1 MTEQLLIADLF
12 CGAGGMS
19 LGFQQAGFRPI
30 FAIDN
35 DAPAIATYRANFGN
49 HCLCADIRDI
59 QDFPKVDVVIG
70 GPPCQGFSRLGK
82 QAKVARPEN
91 YLWREYMRFVER
103 VYPFMFVIENV
114 PEFFKDSAF
123 EGVKSEATR
132 LGYSFVSG
140 ILNAADYG
148 VPQRRQ
154 RAFVIG
160 SRLGRP
166 SLPEPTH
173 QQFGPTL
180 FSDLLPWRT
189 VRDVIGDLSLEPNNI
204 NRHDKKN
211 SSQLVLERYSHVPPG
226 GNRKSLPEH
235 LQLECWRNRKSSSG
249 GATDLLGRLTWDAP
263 SLTIRTQFLKPE
275 KGCYLH
281 PEANRPIT
289 VREGARLQTF
299 PDDFVFI
306 GSNFQV
312 AKQIGNA
319 VPVELARQIALS
331 VLEHIQEVERLD
343 DLICTTT
350 STLFSVELERA
361 LD

>member
-1 MTEQLLIADLF
+1 MSEQLLIADLF

-19 LGFQQAGFRPI
+19 LGFKQAGFRSV

-35 DAPAIATYRANFGN
+35 DAPAIATYQANFGD
-49 HCLCADIRDI
+49 HAICDDIRDI
-59 QDFPKVDVVIG
+59 QDFPKVDVVVG

-91 YLWREYMRFVER
+91 YLWREYMRCVETVR
-103 VYPFMFVIENV
+103 PLMFVVENV
-114 PEFFKDSAF
+114 PEFFKDPAF
-123 EGVKSEATR
+123 DGVKSEAAR
-132 LGYSFVSG
+132 LGYSFVTG

-154 RAFVIG
+154 RAFIIG
-160 SRLGRP
+160 SRIGRP
-166 SLPEPTH
+166 HLPEPTH

-180 FSDLLPWRT
+180 FSDLSPWTT
-189 VRDVIGDLSLEPNNI
+189 VRDAIGDLPLNPNNS

-211 SSQLVLERYSHVPPG
+211 SGPLALERYSHVPPG
-226 GNRKSLPEH
+226 GNRKSLPDR
-235 LQLECWRNRKSSSG
+235 LQLECWKNRKSSSG
-249 GATDLLGRLTWDAP
+249 GATDLLGRLRWDAP

-306 GSNFQV
+306 GSNFQA

-331 VLEHIQEVERLD
+331 VLTHIQQVECLD
-343 DLICTTT
+343 DLMYAT
-350 STLFSVELERA
+350 SPILLPVELERV